1 MTRATGPRT
10 PNRARGLLLIALLA
24 GFGVS
29 FGIAAAIGDD
39 EGDGDDHKGGPAGER
54 VMVASGTTG
63 GEIGRWRIWRSV
75 DVDGRECIEAQLLD
89 DKLSE
94 SVPESA
100 RAPGA
105 LPVPDGGALSGG
117 CGSTADLDV
126 VTVSAPSEMLLIG
139 RAPEVAEDVDVTA
152 QGRGAKRVKPQ
163 RGPEGVRFKFFG
175 TALDGRPKG
184 VRVTARDGDGREL
197 RSKDVPTPGG

>member
-1 MTRATGPRT
+1 MHDDQPKKPRV
-10 PNRARGLLLIALLA
+10 PRGLLLIAVLA

-39 EGDGDDHKGGPAGER
+39 EDAGDDHKGGPTGER

-89 DKLSE
+89 DKLSD
-94 SVPESA
+94 SVPDSA
-100 RAPGA
+100 RAPDA

-126 VTVSAPSEMLLIG
+126 VSVSASTETLLVG
-139 RAPEVAEDVDVTA
+139 RAPEGAENVDVTA
-152 QGRGAKRVKPQ
+152 QGRGAKRVKTQ
-163 RGPEGVRFKFFG
+163 RGPESVRFTFFG
-175 TALDGRPKG
+175 AALEGRPKG
-184 VRVTARDGDGREL
+184 VKVTARDKDGKEL

>member
-1 MTRATGPRT
+1 MPDDQPKSPRV
-10 PNRARGLLLIALLA
+10 PRGLLLIAVLV

-29 FGIAAAIGDD
+29 FGLAAAIGDD
-39 EGDGDDHKGGPAGER
+39 DDAGDDHKGGPTGER
-54 VMVASGTTG
+54 VLVASGTTG

-75 DVDGRECIEAQLLD
+75 DVEGRECVEVQLLD

-94 SVPESA
+94 SAPDSA
-100 RAPGA
+100 RVPDA
-105 LPVPDGGALSGG
+105 LPVPGGGALSGG

-126 VTVSAPSEMLLIG
+126 ISVSAPSEALLVG
-139 RAPEVAEDVDVTA
+139 RVPETAENVDVTA
-152 QGRGAKRVKPQ
+152 QGRGALRVKAQ

-175 TALDGRPKG
+175 AALDGRPKG
-184 VRVTARDGDGREL
+184 VKVTARDKDGEEL